1 MKQSARGMATGQL
14 APRPASRI
22 TSNGNGKSGLFGT
35 TGQLGT
41 SSDEGTN
48 GLTVMGAELLASH
61 QPDVEA
67 LIRDL
72 ESA

>member
-1 MKQSARGMATGQL
+1 M
-14 APRPASRI
+14 
-22 TSNGNGKSGLFGT
+22 SNGNGKRGLFGT

-48 GLTVMGAELLASH
+48 GLAVMGAELLASR